1 MGEHKDCK
9 YAILDTVWGEYK
21 CAKKHHRIYDPKEC
35 VECKLYES
43 KDAKNTPPFMEKT

>member
-1 MGEHKDCK
+1 MGSYVDCR

-21 CAKKHHRIYDPKEC
+21 CTKKCHRLYDTEEC
-35 VECKLYES
+35 TKCEDYEA